1 MSVSIGNWELN
12 RGPNSILVSTQ
23 NENGVAGKNVKLTK
37 KDHLVTRPL
46 LRFPGFFSFF
56 SGPFK
61 VVFYK
66 YCVEPSLLGKA
77 QHAHLGPTLFIDEM
91 TSNTKINKKGVNNTK
106 NNIKRI
112 KDTSLRQT

>member
-37 KDHLVTRPL
+37 KDHLVTRLL

-61 VVFYK
+61 IIVYK
-66 YCVEPSLLGKA
+66 SCVELFILGKE
-77 QHAHLGPTLFIDEM
+77 QHAHLHQNRVVIYIFLYTLLGGMPVKFIGNYFV
-91 TSNTKINKKGVNNTK
+91 TFAQS
-106 NNIKRI
+106 IKH
-112 KDTSLRQT
+112 

>member
-61 VVFYK
+61 VVVYK
-66 YCVEPSLLGKA
+66 SCLELLLASYHYMYSLYFMYCYDFVRYFTIIS
-77 QHAHLGPTLFIDEM
+77 T
-91 TSNTKINKKGVNNTK
+91 V
-106 NNIKRI
+106 
-112 KDTSLRQT
+112 